1 MEHHLLHRFFGKSGI
16 FYLVYIIIHSQQ
28 LVFSLSFFSG
38 LEPPKLKPLTSTSL
52 STSEHFRS
60 KIKEACDD
68 LQPVFTPIRFTSFSR
83 YYTAAS
89 SVPRPDLE
97 CLVRKAVYTV
107 LCTPTIWSP
116 SFNTWSSLLV
126 NWQRIYLA
134 YRGLHPALC
143 FTIQTTDKY
152 KAVISSRG
160 R

>member
-1 MEHHLLHRFFGKSGI
+1 MERHLLHRFFWKSGI

-68 LQPVFTPIRFTSFSR
+68 LQPVFTPIRITSFSR

-107 LCTPTIWSP
+107 HLPYDLRHSILDLLSKLIDSGYIWPTGV
-116 SFNTWSSLLV
+116 FTLHYV
-126 NWQRIYLA
+126 LA
-134 YRGLHPALC
+134 FRQ
-143 FTIQTTDKY
+143 QTNIKQL
-152 KAVISSRG
+152 
-160 R
+160 

>member
-1 MEHHLLHRFFGKSGI
+1 MKIGLERDLWNAICCTGFSENLVFF
-16 FYLVYIIIHSQQ
+16 LVYIIIHSQQ

-52 STSEHFRS
+52 STSEHLRS

-68 LQPVFTPIRFTSFSR
+68 LQPVFTPISIRFTSFSR

-107 LCTPTIWSP
+107 HCTPTIRSP
-116 SFNTWSSLLV
+116 SFNT
-126 NWQRIYLA
+126 
-134 YRGLHPALC
+134 
-143 FTIQTTDKY
+143 
-152 KAVISSRG
+152 
-160 R
+160 